1 MEEFTSE
8 DTAFASKWIVQQ
20 EFKSYAAFLEAI
32 LKKESNFCSSIAN
45 QHNEDFVSPGG
56 CQNTS

>member
-1 MEEFTSE
+1 MKIQLLQVNELF
-8 DTAFASKWIVQQ
+8 DKDSKAMQYFWKQ
-20 EFKSYAAFLEAI
+20 F
-32 LKKESNFCSSIAN
+32 KKESNFCSSIAN